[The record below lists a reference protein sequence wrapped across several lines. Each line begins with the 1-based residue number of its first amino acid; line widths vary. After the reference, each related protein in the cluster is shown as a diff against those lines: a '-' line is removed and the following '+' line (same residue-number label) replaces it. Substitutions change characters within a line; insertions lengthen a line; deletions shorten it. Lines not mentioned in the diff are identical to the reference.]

1 MLYLFLSIE
10 IIICLIG
17 IWEGW
22 CFDISSEYFEYIDV
36 HQAFLCNQVPEKMML
51 KCKNYFS

>member
-1 MLYLFLSIE
+1 MFDWDLGGVL
-10 IIICLIG
+10 
-17 IWEGW
+17 